1 MSTKDKRA
9 YPRIDIK
16 EKLKFGLNEPNNDGY
31 SRNLSP
37 DGMSI
42 VSEKSLPANSKI
54 IIKILIS
61 SGDPIELEGIIIWV
75 SNPPGAN
82 TLMGVKFTSSNDK
95 LFKMYQSR
103 SRYK

>member
-16 EKLKFGLNEPNNDGY
+16 EKLKFGEDTPIHDGY

-37 DGMSI
+37 EGISI
-42 VSEKSLPANSKI
+42 VSEKGLPPNSN
-54 IIKILIS
+54 IKIKIER
-61 SGDPIELEGIIIWV
+61 GAGEPINVEGKVIWV
-75 SNPPGAN
+75 STPPGMN
-82 TLMGVKFTSSNDK
+82 TLMGVKIADPSEQLLRLYK
-95 LFKMYQSR
+95 SR